1 MLRDSIKDDI
11 FAGFDFVPL
20 SKWDTDAGQ
29 SHPISNGGEYALTRL
44 RHVLTLATLIVFR
57 PRCYL
62 GLVLTN
68 HLMDIVGCWLVCF
81 VCRFGD
87 LPQQTVAA
95 QVET

>member
-44 RHVLTLATLIVFR
+44 RHVLLLWR
-57 PRCYL
+57 R
-62 GLVLTN
+62 
-68 HLMDIVGCWLVCF
+68 
-81 VCRFGD
+81 
-87 LPQQTVAA
+87 
-95 QVET
+95 

>member
-1 MLRDSIKDDI
+1 MGYRRRSVTPDI
-11 FAGFDFVPL
+11 QRRGVRANEAAPR
-20 SKWDTDAGQ
+20 S
-29 SHPISNGGEYALTRL
+29 
-44 RHVLTLATLIVFR
+44 LTLATLIVFR